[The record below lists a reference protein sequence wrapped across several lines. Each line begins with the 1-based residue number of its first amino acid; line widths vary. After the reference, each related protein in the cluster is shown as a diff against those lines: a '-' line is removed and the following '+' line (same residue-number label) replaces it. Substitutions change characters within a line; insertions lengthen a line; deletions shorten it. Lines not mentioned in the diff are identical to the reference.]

1 MNLTGNTVLITG
13 GGSGIGRVPQVPLL
27 GPGIVPF
34 PPYRLSMKTTSTVV
48 STSTGWPSSR

>member
-1 MNLTGNTVLITG
+1 MVTESEKRESAQMNEQW
-13 GGSGIGRVPQVPLL
+13 RVPQVPIL

-34 PPYRLSMKTTSTVV
+34 SLYRLSVKITSTVV